1 MAHQVAQRAAV
12 VLSGRTLGTGLATS

>member
-12 VLSGRTLGTGLATS
+12 VLSGRPLGTGLATS